1 MFCFHKSAQTNIF
14 SFTDSTNKAFKLI
27 SSISNK
33 SNLKISIDRDKN
45 ICDVLVNSRG
55 VLQPQLSHTFARY
68 VSTHPAR
75 VPNVTRGALNL
86 TGALTRPSRYDANI
100 MYSLC
105 QLYNKDRLYTT
116 TFWIEKKCAF
126 VICAATSRLQ
136 RYIFNTISSVSRL
149 HRDCIASASLQMRCK
164 KSQCVRALKF
174 NLALLFT

>member
-1 MFCFHKSAQTNIF
+1 MFCFHKSAQTYIF

-116 TFWIEKKCAF
+116 TFWIEKKNAH
-126 VICAATSRLQ
+126 
-136 RYIFNTISSVSRL
+136 SSYAPL
-149 HRDCIASASLQMRCK
+149 HRDCTATLILCRLCRGCIATVLRLRRFRCDV
-164 KSQCVRALKF
+164 KSRSV
-174 NLALLFT
+174 

>member
-1 MFCFHKSAQTNIF
+1 MFCFHKSPQIYIF

-116 TFWIEKKCAF
+116 TFWIEKKNAH
-126 VICAATSRLQ
+126 
-136 RYIFNTISSVSRL
+136 SSYAQL
-149 HRDCIASASLQMRCK
+149 HRDCIATLILCRLCRGYIATVLRLMRCK
-164 KSQCVRALKF
+164 KSHRVRALKF